1 MEVRRALARD
11 WLRLNGRA
19 ARNAAIAM
27 RSDAQRA
34 LEREEALRALQVTAP
49 TVLTVP
55 NVPNVPNVFRRA
67 Q

>member
-1 MEVRRALARD
+1 MDVRRALSRD

-19 ARNAAIAM
+19 ARNAAAAI

-34 LEREEALRALQVTAP
+34 NEREEALRALSGSVTE
-49 TVLTVP
+49 L
-55 NVPNVPNVFRRA
+55 RRA

>member
-1 MEVRRALARD
+1 VIDVRRGLGRD

-19 ARNAAIAM
+19 ARNAATAM

-34 LEREEALRALQVTAP
+34 LEREEALRALSGAVTE
-49 TVLTVP
+49 L
-55 NVPNVPNVFRRA
+55 RRA